1 MANTESG
8 SMAASSLRLKR
19 VDSAQRRHQEAVK
32 MLHEVRKLLPKSA
45 ANQSPLT
52 KSGKE
57 PVMMKKTVP
66 AAKAEKPSQSATKI
80 SAASEPAPKPK
91 PAKVKPKPAART
103 QPRLRIFTTE
113 GDEIPYRA
121 KRPAQSEQS
130 PTKKKGAKAK
140 PDAESG
146 RPQLRIYRPDRE
158 SA

>member
-8 SMAASSLRLKR
+8 SMAASSLLRLKR

-57 PVMMKKTVP
+57 PAMTKKTVP
-66 AAKAEKPSQSATKI
+66 AAKAEKPCQSATKI
-80 SAASEPAPKPK
+80 SAASESAPKPK
-91 PAKVKPKPAART
+91 PTKVKPKPPAST
-103 QPRLRIFTTE
+103 QPRLR
-113 GDEIPYRA
+113 
-121 KRPAQSEQS
+121 
-130 PTKKKGAKAK
+130 KGAKAK